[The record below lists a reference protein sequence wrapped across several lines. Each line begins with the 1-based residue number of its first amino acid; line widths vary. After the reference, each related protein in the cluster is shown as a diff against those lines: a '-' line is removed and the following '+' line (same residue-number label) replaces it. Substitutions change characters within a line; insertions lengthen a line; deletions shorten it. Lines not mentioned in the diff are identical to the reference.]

1 MLGYSYC
8 IFISSYGSIINEL
21 KMNRYLYKFIF
32 TMVNYIITFIVKTY
46 ISLYKYSYA
55 RRSCGSE
62 WHIILIIKNVC
73 KTLLC
78 III

>member
-21 KMNRYLYKFIF
+21 KMNRHLYKFIF

-46 ISLYKYSYA
+46 ISLYKYSVYKVY
-55 RRSCGSE
+55 
-62 WHIILIIKNVC
+62 IVILHNYIKF
-73 KTLLC
+73 TL
-78 III
+78 